1 MSSIAALF
9 PPLKFLPLMQL
20 NVSEMDT
27 REQRFLLL
35 LRHMRSTSI
44 TFTLTRQ
51 THTGWAAIV
60 SFFRRA
66 TLH

>member
-1 MSSIAALF
+1 MPASWNELDSRAISTA
-9 PPLKFLPLMQL
+9 KM

-35 LRHMRSTSI
+35 PRRIRSTSI
-44 TFTLTRQ
+44 TFALTRQ

-60 SFFRRA
+60 SFFHRA